1 ITFEQWINLL
11 DTSLAPSSC
20 GLDAGEYEGIACR
33 AVVAMTEV
41 PVCSNVNVTTF
52 SKRSAE
58 SSASETGGTML
69 DEKWTAVA
77 WNQGHVTRGEMNR
90 RHHHRWFLRIG

>member
-1 ITFEQWINLL
+1 
-11 DTSLAPSSC
+11 DSC
-20 GLDAGEYEGIACR
+20 QSGGIACR

-41 PVCSNVNVTTF
+41 PVCS
-52 SKRSAE
+52 KKSAE

-77 WNQGHVTRGEMNR
+77 WNQGRVIRGEMNR
-90 RHHHRWFLRIG
+90 RHHHRWFLRIGQWRGWDGGSF